1 MSGAEAGRPALCLE
15 EIVRPAIVLSLLL
28 SVAAA
33 AAGPASADIAEDAEQ
48 HGDIEVG
55 AALDSAA
62 QSGSVSAI
70 VRIHARREV
79 VWSMVTSCEV
89 ALKTVPGL
97 AACQVL
103 DTAPDR
109 SWQLIRHVIDY
120 SWYLPRLTYEM
131 RASYEYPSRVS
142 IERVAGDLRTLKG
155 SWYLESDGDFTVA
168 HYSLD
173 LAPGFWVPRWLVRAA
188 LRRDLPKMLRA
199 LRACAESAQQG
210 AVRQQGAVQQ
220 RGKPWFSAALG

>member
-1 MSGAEAGRPALCLE
+1 M
-15 EIVRPAIVLSLLL
+15 RPAIILSFLL
-28 SVAAA
+28 STAA
-33 AAGPASADIAEDAEQ
+33 AAGPASADIAKDAEQ

-62 QSGSVSAI
+62 QSGSVSAT

-79 VWSMVTSCEV
+79 VWSLVTSCEV

-120 SWYLPRLTYEM
+120 SWYLPRLTYEI

-142 IERVAGDLRTLKG
+142 FERVAGDLRILKG

-168 HYSLD
+168 HYALD
-173 LAPGFWVPRWLVRAA
+173 LAPGFWVPRWVVRAA

-199 LRACAESAQQG
+199 LRACAESAQQSD
-210 AVRQQGAVQQ
+210 VRQQGAVQQ
-220 RGKPWFSAALG
+220 RGKPWFSGALG

>member
-1 MSGAEAGRPALCLE
+1 LRQAAVLKRMSGAEPARPALCLK
-15 EIVRPAIVLSLLL
+15 EIVRRPAIVLSFLL
-28 SVAAA
+28 SAAA
-33 AAGPASADIAEDAEQ
+33 AAGAAGPDIAKDAEQ

-62 QSGSVSAI
+62 QSGSVSAT

-79 VWSMVTSCEV
+79 VWSLVTSCEA

-97 AACQVL
+97 VACEVL
-103 DTAPDR
+103 DTAADR

-120 SWYLPRLTYEM
+120 SWYSPRLTYEM
-131 RASYEYPSRVS
+131 RATYEYPSRVS
-142 IERVAGDLRTLKG
+142 FERVAGDLRSLKG
-155 SWYLESDGDFTVA
+155 SWYLESNGDFTAA

-210 AVRQQGAVQQ
+210 AVSPG
-220 RGKPWFSAALG
+220 SS

>member
-1 MSGAEAGRPALCLE
+1 
-15 EIVRPAIVLSLLL
+15 VRPAIVLSLLL

-33 AAGPASADIAEDAEQ
+33 AGSASADIAEDAEQ

-62 QSGSVSAI
+62 QSGSVSAT

-79 VWSMVTSCEV
+79 VWSKVTSCEV

-109 SWQLIRHVIDY
+109 SWQLIRHMIDY

-142 IERVAGDLRTLKG
+142 IERVAGDLKTLKG

-199 LRACAESAQQG
+199 LRSCAESAQQG
-210 AVRQQGAVQQ
+210 AVRQEGGVQ
-220 RGKPWFSAALG
+220 